1 VTATHVNG
9 IAVIADEAAP
19 SPLSRPDRPVSFPQ
33 IRRLL
38 LEDGSETYGCVL
50 CEYADPALGKVR
62 YHLRSHP
69 ERVVSKKRRQP
80 SVPAGVSV
88 RELVALARSAERLRK
103 ERDEWRQ
110 RALKLQRQLA
120 TAHRALAP

>member
-1 VTATHVNG
+1 MTATHVNG
-9 IAVIADEAAP
+9 VAVIADEAAP

-38 LEDGSETYGCVL
+38 LEDDSETYGCAL
-50 CEYADPALGKVR
+50 CEHTDPALGKVR

-69 ERVVSKKRRQP
+69 ERVVSRR
-80 SVPAGVSV
+80 SRRADVSADVSV
-88 RELVALARSAERLRK
+88 RDLVALARSAERLRK